1 MPVAGM
7 QGFLAFWMGGSAGIV
22 QAPVIDRPGQ
32 RPVASLYAGVSAII
46 DDPQQLRASEALLL
60 RVLSQAQQWVALRY
74 HLLIHSVPLD
84 VVAGVPWYPLPV
96 TEPRLLVVTEVLDG
110 GGSMLTPVGLTR
122 LRYSDPQWLASSGTP
137 TRYYRVGWTHLGLYR
152 VPATSGQYF
161 LTGICMPARFT
172 EGAQSIETP
181 IAYDDAVLKVAA
193 GLLLIGRERNY
204 DKGLALI
211 TQALAIPQPQ
221 AAAAPAA
228 GGAG

>member
-1 MPVAGM
+1 MPPSPDPRAC
-7 QGFLAFWMGGSAGIV
+7 
-22 QAPVIDRPGQ
+22 
-32 RPVASLYAGVSAII
+32 ASLYAGVSAVL
-46 DDPQQLRASEALLL
+46 DDPQQLRADEALLR

-74 HLLIHSVPLD
+74 HLLIHAFPLD

-96 TEPRLLVVTEVLDG
+96 TEPRLLVVTEVCDAN
-110 GGSMLTPVGLTR
+110 GSMLLNVPLTR

-137 TRYYRVGWTHLGLYR
+137 TRFYRVGWTHIGLSK
-152 VPATSGQYF
+152 VPVVSEPYT
-161 LTGICMPARFT
+161 LTGVCMPARLLD
-172 EGAQSIETP
+172 GAQPIETP